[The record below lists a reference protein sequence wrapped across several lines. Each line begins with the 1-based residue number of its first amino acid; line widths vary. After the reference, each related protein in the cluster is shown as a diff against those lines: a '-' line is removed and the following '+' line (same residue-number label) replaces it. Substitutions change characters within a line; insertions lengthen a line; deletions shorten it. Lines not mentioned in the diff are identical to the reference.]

1 MTYNYLKV
9 SNSIVKITRFSPV
22 FCIVGLAVLVG
33 CSADYRVRNDFRN
46 VYDGLTD
53 SYLVTLDYNLS
64 SGQDYHADHI
74 AVPIGG
80 VFSFPTAITDP
91 TLRRKENGITM
102 VLESW
107 NETPTGTGVGYDLG
121 VSFDPVTESR
131 TYYAQ
136 WTPIGGI
143 GPAGGI
149 VVYDKGDSLY
159 GWRYLEMA
167 VGASAD
173 QVGPWNSNI
182 ITQRSETYMDIGQGK
197 WNTHKI
203 VTQETYD
210 VAIAAE
216 IFNNYSID
224 SYHDWFLPSI
234 HELQEAE
241 AFLPDDTPYWS
252 STGYINTMNVLV
264 FIKGQPSQSTS
275 QDSDSPYARPF
286 RAFKDEHPT
295 VSVFYAANAIDATG
309 EPPTDYNVYKAYDSG
324 DDYEDEEAIIVK
336 GQGTLVRPGFEFIGW
351 CAVPGGSLPI
361 ATEGAALYSTD
372 DMVLYAQWNPL

>member
-64 SGQDYHADHI
+64 SGQDYYADHI
-74 AVPIGG
+74 AVPMGG
-80 VFSFPTAITDP
+80 VFSFPTVITDP

-121 VSFDPVTESR
+121 VSSDPVTESR

-149 VVYDKGDSLY
+149 VVYDKGTVSE

-167 VGASAD
+167 VGAASD
-173 QVGPWNSNI
+173 INVPWHTAI
-182 ITQRSETYMDIGQGK
+182 YLDIDTDTGIGTGK
-197 WNTHKI
+197 WNTYKI
-203 VTQETYD
+203 VGNFNFAYG
-210 VAIAAE
+210 VASE
-216 IFNNYSID
+216 IFAAYSLNTFT
-224 SYHDWFLPSI
+224 DWFLPSLL
-234 HELQEAE
+234 ELQCAAE
-241 AFLPDDTPYWS
+241 YLPEYNTYWS
-252 STGYINTMNVLV
+252 SSSLGTMAYAVTG
-264 FIKGQPSQSTS
+264 PSPEQRVQTNG
-275 QDSDSPYARPF
+275 DAFGRPF
-286 RAFKDEHPT
+286 RVFKDEHPT
-295 VSVFYAANAIDATG
+295 ASIFYATNGLDVEG
-309 EPPTDYNVYKAYDSG
+309 DPPYDDVVHQSG
-324 DDYEDEEAIIVK
+324 DSVTVQYPMDLTRDGYVFSGWKTTPSGSGDTYQEDDEI
-336 GQGTLVRPGFEFIGW
+336 TLDR
-351 CAVPGGSLPI
+351 
-361 ATEGAALYSTD
+361 
-372 DMVLYAQWNPL
+372 DMILYAQWTSNP